1 MGLYREA
8 ALALRLGR
16 RPDEALDADGRELVA
31 AVADARRDYEQ
42 AFSYFRY
49 VAEPDLVD
57 HAVLRLAA
65 AERRYAYLLGQA
77 RRAGIRL
84 PWSGPSSQG

>member
-1 MGLYREA
+1 M
-8 ALALRLGR
+8 ALRLWRGSE
-16 RPDEALDADGRELVA
+16 DGLDPEGRELVA
-31 AVADARRDYEQ
+31 AVADARGEYQ
-42 AFSYFRY
+42 LAVNYFHC
-49 VAEPDLVD
+49 VSDPELVE

-84 PWSGPSSQG
+84 RWAMPLEG